1 MAVVDRLAALLPEG
15 AAVQVR
21 AMAGLLT
28 QVRLRAGRPV
38 QLCRID
44 QRDVLTE
51 EAIDGPGLGKI
62 LSALMEYS
70 VYARQDELDGGFFT
84 LDDGSRV
91 GVCGRLYQDGSRLRM
106 GEIGSACIR
115 VARELTG
122 CADALMGVVAPAE
135 GLRSALI
142 VSPPGMGK
150 TTLLR
155 DLARQLSAS
164 GRSVALA
171 DERRELAACHRG
183 VPTLDVGPRTDVMDG
198 GPKAEAIGR
207 MIRSMAPDVIVADEI
222 GGEGEARALAD
233 AARCGTAI
241 VASAHGGGIGEV
253 LNRPGLREVLT
264 FGVVERIILLGPTP
278 GAVRG
283 AWRREPGEGESA
295 WKPA

>member
-1 MAVVDRLAALLPEG
+1 MHDIIKRHTRARTRAQEAVPANAEVAAEPAEPAPAEPEPAPDCATPPT
-15 AAVQVR
+15 AAQ
-21 AMAGLLT
+21 ALGL
-28 QVRLRAGRPV
+28 
-38 QLCRID
+38 
-44 QRDVLTE
+44 
-51 EAIDGPGLGKI
+51 
-62 LSALMEYS
+62 
-70 VYARQDELDGGFFT
+70 
-84 LDDGSRV
+84 
-91 GVCGRLYQDGSRLRM
+91 
-106 GEIGSACIR
+106 EITAPWI
-115 VARELTG
+115 
-122 CADALMGVVAPAE
+122 APAE

-264 FGVVERIILLGPTP
+264 FGVVERIMLLGPTP